1 MKISDLIIPSIIIA
15 AFLHILFIPSTFKGC
30 SCTSQP
36 VDYTTHYAK
45 GDTINYTVINLID
58 TEKYED
64 KQ

>member
-15 AFLHILFIPSTFKGC
+15 AFLHILLIPSSFKGC
-30 SCTSQP
+30 SCSPQP

-45 GDTINYTVINLID
+45 GDTINYAVVNLIN
-58 TEKYED
+58 TEKYEE